1 MEGLKGRNMSKILQN
16 QLKWEDMHFYQKA
29 DVLYQ
34 MTVVFCKRFLPPYGE
49 RTVDQM
55 TQAARSGKQNIV
67 EGCAD
72 GVTSMETEIKLLNTA
87 RGSLKELR
95 EDYRDYLK
103 AHSLEIWEVQ
113 HQRYDGMLRFCRIHN
128 RVEEYAPLFERFSA
142 EEFANCAITL
152 CHMVDRMLMTYLEK
166 LEKKFMSE
174 GGIRERM
181 TAARQGKRLEQNQE
195 IVSLKAEVEAL
206 RRENQS
212 LKAEIMR
219 LKG

>member
-34 MTVVFCKRFLPPYGE
+34 MTVVFCKRFLPPYGD

-195 IVSLKAEVEAL
+195 IASLKAEVEVL

-212 LKAEIMR
+212 LQAEIMR

>member
-34 MTVVFCKRFLPPYGE
+34 MTVIFCKRFLPPDGD

-72 GVTSMETEIKLLNTA
+72 GVTSMEMEIKLLNTA

-195 IVSLKAEVEAL
+195 IASLKAEVEAL

>member
-34 MTVVFCKRFLPPYGE
+34 MTVVFCKRFLPPYGD

-72 GVTSMETEIKLLNTA
+72 GVTSMETEIKLLDTA

-181 TAARQGKRLEQNQE
+181 TVARQGKRLEQNQE
-195 IVSLKAEVEAL
+195 IASLKAEVEAL
-206 RRENQS
+206 WRENQS

>member
-34 MTVVFCKRFLPPYGE
+34 MTVVFCKRFLPPYGD

-166 LEKKFMSE
+166 LEKKFISE

-181 TAARQGKRLEQNQE
+181 TAARQGKRLEQHQE
-195 IVSLKAEVEAL
+195 IASLKAEVEVL
-206 RRENQS
+206 RRENQF
-212 LKAEIMR
+212 LKAEIVK
-219 LKG
+219 LKD

>member
-34 MTVVFCKRFLPPYGE
+34 MTVVFCKRFLPPYGD

-152 CHMVDRMLMTYLEK
+152 CHMVDRMLMTYLKK

-195 IVSLKAEVEAL
+195 IASLKAEVEVL

-212 LKAEIMR
+212 LQAEIMR

>member
-34 MTVVFCKRFLPPYGE
+34 MTVVFCKRFLPPYGD

-195 IVSLKAEVEAL
+195 IASLKAEVEVL

-212 LKAEIMR
+212 LRAEIMR

>member
-34 MTVVFCKRFLPPYGE
+34 MTVVFCKRFLPPYGD

-195 IVSLKAEVEAL
+195 IASLKAEVEAL

>member
-34 MTVVFCKRFLPPYGE
+34 MTVVFCKRFLPPYGD

-195 IVSLKAEVEAL
+195 IASLKAEVEVL

>member
-34 MTVVFCKRFLPPYGE
+34 MTVVFCKRFLPPYGD

-181 TAARQGKRLEQNQE
+181 TAARLEGRGTQQREIERLRKQ
-195 IVSLKAEVEAL
+195 LEAL
-206 RRENQS
+206 KIENEA
-212 LKAEIMR
+212 LKKQ
-219 LKG
+219 LGN

>member
-34 MTVVFCKRFLPPYGE
+34 MTVVFCKRFLPPYGD

-181 TAARQGKRLEQNQE
+181 TAARQGKRL
-195 IVSLKAEVEAL
+195 
-206 RRENQS
+206 
-212 LKAEIMR
+212 
-219 LKG
+219 GG

>member
-1 MEGLKGRNMSKILQN
+1 MSKILQN

-34 MTVVFCKRFLPPYGE
+34 MTVVFCKRFLPPYGD

-195 IVSLKAEVEAL
+195 IASLKAEVEVL

>member
-1 MEGLKGRNMSKILQN
+1 MQKGLNGRNMSKIFQN

-34 MTVVFCKRFLPPYGE
+34 MTIVFCKRFLPPHGD

-55 TQAARSGKQNIV
+55 VQAARSGKQNIV

-72 GVTSMETEIKLLNTA
+72 GVTSMEMEIKMLNVA
-87 RGSLKELR
+87 RGSIKELR

-103 AHSLEIWEVQ
+103 THSLGIWDVQ
-113 HQRYDGMLRFCRIHN
+113 HERYDKMLRFCRSHN

-142 EEFANCAITL
+142 EEFANCAISL

-166 LEKKFMSE
+166 LEKKFIAE

-181 TAARQGKRLEQNQE
+181 TAARLKGRETQQQE
-195 IVSLKAEVEAL
+195 IECLRKELEAL
-206 RRENQS
+206 KIENEA
-212 LKAEIMR
+212 LKKLLGR
-219 LKG
+219 

>member
-34 MTVVFCKRFLPPYGE
+34 MTVVFCKRFLPPYGD

-195 IVSLKAEVEAL
+195 IASLKAEVEVL
-206 RRENQS
+206 RRENQF
-212 LKAEIMR
+212 LKAEIVK

>member
-34 MTVVFCKRFLPPYGE
+34 MTVVFCKRFLPPYGD

-166 LEKKFMSE
+166 LEKKFISE

-181 TAARQGKRLEQNQE
+181 TAARLEGRGTQQREIERLRKE
-195 IVSLKAEVEAL
+195 LEAL
-206 RRENQS
+206 KIENEA
-212 LKAEIMR
+212 LKKQ
-219 LKG
+219 LGN

>member
-34 MTVVFCKRFLPPYGE
+34 MTVVFCKRFLPPYGD

-103 AHSLEIWEVQ
+103 SHSLEIWDVQ
-113 HQRYDGMLRFCRIHN
+113 HERYDKMLRFCRIHN
-128 RVEEYAPLFERFSA
+128 RVGEYAPLFEKFSA
-142 EEFANCAITL
+142 EEFANCAISL

-166 LEKKFMSE
+166 LEKKFVAE

-181 TAARQGKRLEQNQE
+181 TAARLKRRETQQQE
-195 IVSLKAEVEAL
+195 IERLRKELEAL
-206 RRENQS
+206 KIENEA
-212 LKAEIMR
+212 LKRQLE
-219 LKG
+219 G

>member
-34 MTVVFCKRFLPPYGE
+34 MTVVFCKRFLPPYGD

-195 IVSLKAEVEAL
+195 ITSLKAEVEAL

>member
-1 MEGLKGRNMSKILQN
+1 MSNIFQN

-29 DVLYQ
+29 DALYQ
-34 MTVVFCKRFLPPYGE
+34 MTVVFCKRFLPPYGD

-55 TQAARSGKQNIV
+55 VQAARSGKQNIV

-195 IVSLKAEVEAL
+195 IASLKAEVEVL

>member
-1 MEGLKGRNMSKILQN
+1 MSKILQN

-34 MTVVFCKRFLPPYGE
+34 MTVVFCKRFLPPFGD

-87 RGSLKELR
+87 RGSIKELR

-103 AHSLEIWEVQ
+103 AHSLEIWEVK

-128 RVEEYAPLFERFSA
+128 RIEEYTPLFERFSA

-152 CHMVDRMLMTYLEK
+152 CHMVDRMLMTYLEN
-166 LEKKFMSE
+166 LEKKFIAE

-181 TAARQGKRLEQNQE
+181 TAARLKGRETQQQE
-195 IVSLKAEVEAL
+195 IERLRKEVEAL
-206 RRENQS
+206 KIENEA
-212 LKAEIMR
+212 LKKQLE
-219 LKG
+219 G

>member
-34 MTVVFCKRFLPPYGE
+34 MTVVFCKRFLPPYGD

-195 IVSLKAEVEAL
+195 IASLKAEVEVL

-212 LKAEIMR
+212 LKAEIIR

>member
-34 MTVVFCKRFLPPYGE
+34 MTVVFCKRFLPPYGD

-152 CHMVDRMLMTYLEK
+152 CHMVDRMLMTYLKK

-195 IVSLKAEVEAL
+195 IASLKAEVEVL
-206 RRENQS
+206 RRENQF
-212 LKAEIMR
+212 LKAEIVK
-219 LKG
+219 LKD

>member
-1 MEGLKGRNMSKILQN
+1 MAPSHDFFQN

-34 MTVVFCKRFLPPYGE
+34 MTVVFCKRFLPPYGD

-195 IVSLKAEVEAL
+195 IASLKAEVEVL
-206 RRENQS
+206 QRENQS
-212 LKAEIMR
+212 LRAEIMR

>member
-1 MEGLKGRNMSKILQN
+1 MSKIFQN

-34 MTVVFCKRFLPPYGE
+34 MTVVFCKRFLPPHGD

-55 TQAARSGKQNIV
+55 VQAARSGKQNIV

-72 GVTSMETEIKLLNTA
+72 GVTSMELEIKMLNVA
-87 RGSLKELR
+87 RASIKELR

-103 AHSLEIWEVQ
+103 AHSFEIWDVHHE
-113 HQRYDGMLRFCRIHN
+113 RYDKMLRFCRIHN
-128 RVEEYAPLFERFSA
+128 RVEEYAPLFEKFSA
-142 EEFANCAITL
+142 DEFANCAITL

-166 LEKKFMSE
+166 LEKKFVAE

-181 TAARQGKRLEQNQE
+181 TAARLKKRETQQQE
-195 IVSLKAEVEAL
+195 IESLRKEVEAL
-206 RRENQS
+206 KIENEA
-212 LKAEIMR
+212 LKKQLGR
-219 LKG
+219 

>member
-1 MEGLKGRNMSKILQN
+1 MGKFLKN
-16 QLKWEDMHFYQKA
+16 QLRWDDMHFYQKA

-34 MTVVFCKRFLPPYGE
+34 MTVVFCRRFLPKHGD

-72 GVTSMETEIKLLNTA
+72 GVTSTETEIKLLNVA
-87 RGSLKELR
+87 RGSIKELR
-95 EDYRDYLK
+95 EDYLDYLK
-103 AHSLEIWEVQ
+103 AHSLVIWDVK
-113 HQRYDGMLRFCRIHN
+113 HPRYDGMLRFVRSHN
-128 RVEEYAPLFERFSA
+128 RVEEYSPLFERMTE

-166 LEKKFMSE
+166 LEKKFIEE

-181 TAARQGKRLEQNQE
+181 TAARLGQRNTQQQE
-195 IVSLKAEVEAL
+195 IARLQAELEAL
-206 RRENQS
+206 RRENEA
-212 LKAEIMR
+212 LKKR
-219 LKG
+219 LEG

>member
-34 MTVVFCKRFLPPYGE
+34 MTVVFCKRFLPPYGD

-195 IVSLKAEVEAL
+195 IASLKAEVEVL

-212 LKAEIMR
+212 LQAEIMR
-219 LKG
+219 LNG

>member
-34 MTVVFCKRFLPPYGE
+34 MTVVFCKRFLPPYGD

-181 TAARQGKRLEQNQE
+181 TAARHGKRLEQNQE
-195 IVSLKAEVEAL
+195 IASLKAEVEAL
-206 RRENQS
+206 WRENQS

>member
-34 MTVVFCKRFLPPYGE
+34 MTVVFCKRFLPPYGD

-195 IVSLKAEVEAL
+195 IASLKAEVEAL

-212 LKAEIMR
+212 LRAEIMR

>member
-34 MTVVFCKRFLPPYGE
+34 MTVVFCKRFLPPYGD

-181 TAARQGKRLEQNQE
+181 TAARLEGRGTQQQE
-195 IVSLKAEVEAL
+195 IERLRKELEAL
-206 RRENQS
+206 KIENEA
-212 LKAEIMR
+212 LKKQ
-219 LKG
+219 LGN